1 MARLKFPSQKPPGGW
16 KYLQPQTRL
25 WFNGDDQGVVEM
37 AEQIAKHRVFR
48 KLPRATP
55 REAMEDIHEQLCQRL
70 GGDHC
75 MPNDGENWNPI
86 KKDYSNN
93 LDGEQAVAF
102 TKTFLSFIKEGG
114 ATAPMTEAARRSSI
128 CKACPMNI
136 KSTGCA
142 SCSFL
147 QGVINGVIPTS
158 MRIEGLHV
166 CAVCGCGLQAKVL
179 MTKEV
184 IAAGDAGRDLVYPP
198 NCWIPP
204 LLAT

>member
-1 MARLKFPSQKPPGGW
+1 
-16 KYLQPQTRL
+16 
-25 WFNGDDQGVVEM
+25 M
-37 AEQIAKHRVFR
+37 AEQIAKHRGFR
-48 KLPRATP
+48 NLPRATA
-55 REAMEDIHEQLCQRL
+55 REAIEDIHEQLCQRL
-70 GGDHC
+70 GEGHC
-75 MPNDGENWNPI
+75 MPNDGEQWNPI
-86 KKDYSNN
+86 KKDYSMN

-114 ATAPMTEAARRSSI
+114 ATAPMTEAGRRSSI

-136 KSTGCA
+136 KATGCV

-158 MRIEGLHV
+158 MRIEGLYV

-198 NCWIPP
+198 NCWIPS
-204 LLAT
+204 LLAS